1 MSLEERR
8 DRWLGRT
15 EGSGYK
21 GPCSNLRP
29 VSPTHKFDVPGINLP
44 GNQPERLGKRRN
56 VVQHS
61 PEMAGA
67 SSHDEEVPQLVEPE
81 HSGHQ
86 VRAFQPVDKRSR
98 SVE

>member
-1 MSLEERR
+1 MAASIHSESKRR
-8 DRWLGRT
+8 SRSAGTGGLVAQRVLG
-15 EGSGYK
+15 K

-29 VSPTHKFDVPGINLP
+29 VSPTHIYFDVPGINLP

-67 SSHDEEVPQLVEPE
+67 SRHDEEVPQLVETE
-81 HSGHQ
+81 DSGHQ
-86 VRAFQPVDKRSR
+86 VGTF
-98 SVE
+98 